1 VEARKGSS
9 HKEKTT
15 MANSSS
21 TGFGCKP
28 IKMYGNGYE
37 NMGLGEYPVAASSS
51 AIYFQDLVCQAASG
65 YAVVGIAGTEDIIGS
80 LNGVFYTDATTSKPT
95 FQNYLQGSNTATDI
109 VALVNDSPLQQ
120 YEIRSNNSGA
130 SAQTDVGN
138 TADIVYSAGGSPNY
152 VSGAMLDDSTLNNNA
167 DQQVKIIGVSR
178 DPENSDLTSA
188 NVVWRVIINQS
199 FFLDTTGV

>member
-1 VEARKGSS
+1 
-9 HKEKTT
+9 

-21 TGFGCKP
+21 TGFGIKP

-120 YEIRSNNSGA
+120 YEIRSNNTGA

-138 TADIVYSAGGSPNY
+138 TADIEYTAGATPNF
-152 VSGAMLDDSTLNNNA
+152 VSRATLDDSTLNNNA

-178 DPENSDLTSA
+178 DPENSDLTAA

-199 FFLDTTGV
+199 FFNDTTGV

>member
-1 VEARKGSS
+1 
-9 HKEKTT
+9 

-21 TGFGCKP
+21 TGFGIKP

-37 NMGLGEYPVAASSS
+37 NMGLGEYPMAASS
-51 AIYFQDLVCQAASG
+51 AATYFQDLVVQAATG
-65 YAVVGIAGTEDIIGS
+65 YVTVGIAGTEDIIGS

-95 FQNYLQGSNTATDI
+95 FQNHLAASNAATDI

-120 YEIRSNNSGA
+120 YEIRSNNTGA

-138 TADIVYSAGGSPNY
+138 TADIAYTAGATPNY
-152 VSGAMLDDSTLNNNA
+152 VSRATLDDSTLNNNA

-178 DPENSDLTSA
+178 DPENSDLTAA

-199 FFLDTTGV
+199 FFNDTTGV

>member
-1 VEARKGSS
+1 
-9 HKEKTT
+9 

-120 YEIRSNNSGA
+120 YEARSNNTGA
-130 SAQTDVGN
+130 SAQLDVGN
-138 TADIVYSAGGSPNY
+138 TADISYSAGSSPNY
-152 VSGAMLDDSTLNNNA
+152 VSGATLDDATLGTSA
-167 DQQVKIIGVSR
+167 QQLKIIGVSR
-178 DPENSDLTSA
+178 DP
-188 NVVWRVIINQS
+188 
-199 FFLDTTGV
+199 